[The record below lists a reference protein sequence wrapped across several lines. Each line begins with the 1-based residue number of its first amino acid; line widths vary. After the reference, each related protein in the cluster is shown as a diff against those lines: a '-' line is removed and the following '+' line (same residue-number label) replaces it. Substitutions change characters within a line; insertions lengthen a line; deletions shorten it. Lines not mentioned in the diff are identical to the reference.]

1 VVATSTREV
10 CPVYPRARVACRP
23 IHSTWPTGRRQ
34 SWHWGLAACG
44 CPGQL
49 SAAMVRGAAEAA
61 SGSSVKGGTDGAASS
76 VASVPRVYEQ
86 VCRAWWAEIRSAVVW
101 CGPADWAMAR
111 AKSVR
116 VNYARQPMLQRPAV
130 GRQQRASG
138 GLHCLHAEAVCSMVG
153 GSFDPGPSP
162 ATQPPQRPPFDP
174 AASRPPCRTLLHS
187 LALPAFRC
195 FHNTRSRRTTS
206 E

>member
-1 VVATSTREV
+1 MSRVATGAAKSIRGV
-10 CPVYPRARVACRP
+10 GPVYPRACRP

-44 CPGQL
+44 WCPVQL

-61 SGSSVKGGTDGAASS
+61 SGRSARGESGVAA
-76 VASVPRVYEQ
+76 EQ
-86 VCRAWWAEIRSAVVW
+86 VCRAWWAEIHLAVVC
-101 CGPADWAMAR
+101 CGADDRTTGPRPGPNPLCASTDAATTSSRMTR
-111 AKSVR
+111 
-116 VNYARQPMLQRPAV
+116 ARQW
-130 GRQQRASG
+130 
-138 GLHCLHAEAVCSMVG
+138 GLKLLLCCGCVLDGE

-195 FHNTRSRRTTS
+195 FHSTRSRRTTS